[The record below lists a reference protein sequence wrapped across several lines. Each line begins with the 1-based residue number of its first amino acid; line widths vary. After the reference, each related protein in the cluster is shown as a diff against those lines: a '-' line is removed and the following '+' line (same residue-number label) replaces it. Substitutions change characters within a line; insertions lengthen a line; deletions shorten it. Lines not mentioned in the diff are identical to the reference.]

1 MKNFWLFVTTLCI
14 LLLFTPVVQGEVR
27 ISSSTEAPFEGSSVI
42 LTCNSSNITTTESWT
57 FYRNNV
63 AIATVNQSNY
73 EVKPFESASFS
84 CEVNGTR
91 SVNTVRLDVKE
102 LFTIPL
108 LIINQQTIESGSPLT
123 LQCNTTNHSNETL
136 MFTFFKDNEQINQS
150 NQSNLMIERISTN
163 QKGIYMCNVTIGS
176 IVKTSNKVN
185 VEVILPVSIQTE
197 QTFEGFNTTLICNTP
212 NHETNL
218 SYKWFANNNQ
228 QSSTEKTLVL
238 PKVLVTMNGT
248 MYRCEAS
255 ALNGVSGSGEV
266 VLNVKATFTKPIL
279 LLESTQNSYESGSK
293 VKLVCSSQL
302 LNNNISLSY
311 TFLKDGIAITNQIED
326 SNSTTNENA
335 SLTKPTNQRSL
346 IFDPVLT
353 KDAGKYSCHIK
364 SNFDIERKSAPI
376 TLNVTLN
383 NVTVRSVETP
393 VGGSAKFTCKVNPQE
408 TNVTF
413 QWFRNS
419 QLIPGQTSQNI
430 TFEKIPFDWDGS
442 EVTCRATANGISGE
456 GAGTLKIRALTRVD
470 LTISP
475 SNPFEGDT
483 IIFNCSVP
491 ETDSDITSWT
501 FRKGDTVL
509 QTGSKHQFNLTSS
522 ATLADNEIYTCEAT
536 HNSSASMNSTGQT
549 LSVQEIFAKPTI
561 SFGYKSAFKTGDK
574 VVISCSTIVR
584 KENTEA
590 LYSIR
595 NKNDEEISATNNITI
610 DPIKTENQGKHS
622 CRVTANGITKDSG
635 VKTLFVN
642 LGLSIPTSATV
653 NEGSALSINCTLGG
667 GESGASFT
675 WTENESLIPGQTS
688 QMLRIENVNRTM
700 HQSEYQCNAVLG
712 AFNAASNTANLTV
725 NYLDKPT
732 IAGNTKVNEHD
743 VLSLQCVSTGR
754 PTITTYKWFLN
765 GTEIVDATN
774 QRYEKA
780 GFERSMSGDYS
791 CEVSNG
797 ELNQKSDN
805 VAVMALYLGTPT
817 ITVNP
822 TDGIPVKENNNLT
835 LTCNIASAT
844 SLNRS
849 SLNYNWTKGGESLST
864 NQVLEL
870 VNIKKQDAG
879 NYTCTVTS
887 DATSLSAMANVN
899 VIVHFA
905 PHGISISEEGRQVLL
920 KGSLFN
926 ARCSVDSLGLPIGEL
941 KWFKKKTSIVKTE
954 ESRDLYLSFVG
965 DGVQR
970 GDSNTYH
977 CEATN
982 SIGTVKSNNLTI
994 VVTEVP
1000 DAPTKIYHIAA
1011 SNHITLYW
1019 TAPFDGNSDII
1030 RYEVTY
1036 KDETTDGG
1044 PLILNVTTVQAK
1056 IDNLQPNRNYN
1067 ITIIAVNGIG
1077 KGVASNVV
1085 TIFTE
1090 ESAPTEPRSLTAK
1103 HNQTGRQLI
1112 FSWQEPLPTNGDIIK
1127 YSACRLLV
1135 VKDKVDVSGQTKHC
1149 EDTDGK
1155 TTTKTFTGLEQF
1167 SKYKLFVKAHNS
1179 VGMSEE
1185 VSINATTYEGVPTE
1199 VRNFQLNTSTTTSLT
1214 VQWDEPTNIFGVLTG
1229 YMVRY
1234 GLANSGSFS
1243 LVPACR
1249 MTRLRQC
1256 KIDGLLAY
1264 TDYDVQIEVKNDV
1277 HNNVTTLKFKT
1288 KTGDPP
1294 PFSGNLPAPN
1304 KDDVTTNS
1312 FTVKLIEFDETNG
1325 PVKRYIIVAKKLKSS
1340 VTPTVDPYT
1349 YTEDDINNG
1358 NDGLFVVKIIT
1369 DRALFGTT
1377 VTIKSTSTTSK
1388 RRRRDITEKS
1398 FTLEA
1403 DTYYTTFIR
1412 GETEDGNHRT
1422 TTWYTPIRLAADGLG
1437 AGAIA
1442 GIVVAIVLIVF
1453 LIIVLW
1459 YCLYYRRNH
1468 AKKEGHIVQMSN
1480 MANKKSVKIPTVDP
1494 HQPIATNRFEDHV
1507 NQLKAHSNYGF
1518 SQEYSM
1524 INRELEYSYNY
1535 SRLQDNNIKNRYHNV
1550 PAYDDT
1556 RVTLNVMD
1564 GESHTDYINA
1574 NYIDGY
1580 ERNREYIATQG
1591 PLPETIFDFW
1601 RMAWESDSTAI
1612 VMLTRIEEKGRIKC
1626 AHYWPDNGSMALK
1639 DILITMT
1646 DSQEFPDHVVRTF
1659 HITRTGQS
1667 VERIVKQFHFVAWPD
1682 FGVPADPAA
1691 ILGFI
1696 RKVNNWRLV
1705 SPGGPAII
1713 HCSAGVGR
1721 TGTYITI
1728 DSQIRSMKSKSELQ
1742 IYKNVSLLRQ
1752 QRCLMVQTE
1761 DQYVFIHMALLD
1773 YMESGETEVDANGLR
1788 DYIRKHM
1795 QTEHKTGMTG
1805 LMDEFIR
1812 LAKTDKKDRFSEA
1825 NKMVNQAKNRFKN
1838 VYPYDDTRVK
1848 LSQRPG
1854 VEGSDYINANYID
1867 SYGCK
1872 DSFIATQAPLESTIG
1887 DFWRM
1892 IWEQNCGTIVML
1904 SKEFEGQQ
1912 SKVHPYWPQKG
1923 SPKIEHFIVET
1934 TNGPTTYGDYIV
1946 REMKLTNTEA
1956 GSSRMVKQ
1964 FQYTTWPDSG
1974 SPESG
1979 VGIIDLIGQVQKW
1992 NSSHHNGIITVH
2004 CSAGVGRTGVF
2015 IALTNLIERV
2025 KTEGVVDVYQTV
2037 KKMRQQRTAMVQTRD
2052 QYEFC
2057 YRALQEYL
2065 ESFDVYA
2072 NFH

>member
-1 MKNFWLFVTTLCI
+1 MKFCSLVLLTSLIINVSALTVTLTTDAPEPLIGNNITLTCNAVNTSNSENNTWSLYRNDSLLITQSNNTFQVTINEFSNEYFCSAKSDWTLDANSTKIQIKARAFSGIRI
-14 LLLFTPVVQGEVR
+14 LVNEPYPVHNSSFTLTCTIDKLINTEVSYWTFQLNENTVQNSTLSTLTVDKASDNNTGNYTCTVVSDMADIVTSEKLSVLTR
-27 ISSSTEAPFEGSSVI
+27 DAAKVSITKASVI
-42 LTCNSSNITTTESWT
+42 INNYQLAWVNNATEVQLTCNSPLASPQYSW
-57 FYRNNV
+57 
-63 AIATVNQSNY
+63 S
-73 EVKPFESASFS
+73 
-84 CEVNGTR
+84 
-91 SVNTVRLDVKE
+91 
-102 LFTIPL
+102 
-108 LIINQQTIESGSPLT
+108 
-123 LQCNTTNHSNETL
+123 
-136 MFTFFKDNEQINQS
+136 
-150 NQSNLMIERISTN
+150 
-163 QKGIYMCNVTIGS
+163 
-176 IVKTSNKVN
+176 
-185 VEVILPVSIQTE
+185 
-197 QTFEGFNTTLICNTP
+197 
-212 NHETNL
+212 
-218 SYKWFANNNQ
+218 
-228 QSSTEKTLVL
+228 
-238 PKVLVTMNGT
+238 
-248 MYRCEAS
+248 
-255 ALNGVSGSGEV
+255 
-266 VLNVKATFTKPIL
+266 
-279 LLESTQNSYESGSK
+279 
-293 VKLVCSSQL
+293 
-302 LNNNISLSY
+302 
-311 TFLKDGIAITNQIED
+311 KDGI
-326 SNSTTNENA
+326 
-335 SLTKPTNQRSL
+335 SLDHNTSL
-346 IFDPVLT
+346 YAANLVVPDG
-353 KDAGKYSCHIK
+353 AGKYTCSDGQPA
-364 SNFDIERKSAPI
+364 SNAIQI
-376 TLNVTLN
+376 HMLT
-383 NVTVRSVETP
+383 
-393 VGGSAKFTCKVNPQE
+393 
-408 TNVTF
+408 
-413 QWFRNS
+413 
-419 QLIPGQTSQNI
+419 
-430 TFEKIPFDWDGS
+430 
-442 EVTCRATANGISGE
+442 
-456 GAGTLKIRALTRVD
+456 LTRVD